1 MCSSFKWF
9 ASKVQ
14 PISSSE
20 STLWDQCALIW
31 RGQLIWSDKVVSPFW
46 QITYQIGPTW
56 GSWCLCTINKLI
68 GLEFL
73 NLNRYFPL
81 RHIGHCP
88 SNELEMCWNMA
99 TFFPYHIR
107 SKCFVMLYGLSHV
120 WQIIACQWDHRKF
133 EYIVTI
139 TLQPY
144 LPPSR
149 HFTHGKVH
157 QKSHLH
163 QWTSKTNHSIYVHT
177 TLLAPIWTWPNPLT
191 CYEKMDNTLLL
202 LPHVT

>member
-1 MCSSFKWF
+1 MCIYIYINKYCPWSNFITAEGETVGHIQVCLSLIHLYSLNSIYIHWLAMALEYPVKICKSMCAHHSSDF

-73 NLNRYFPL
+73 NMNRYFPL

-88 SNELEMCWNMA
+88 SNELECVEIWLH
-99 TFFPYHIR
+99 FF
-107 SKCFVMLYGLSHV
+107 L
-120 WQIIACQWDHRKF
+120 
-133 EYIVTI
+133 I
-139 TLQPY
+139 T
-144 LPPSR
+144 
-149 HFTHGKVH
+149 
-157 QKSHLH
+157 
-163 QWTSKTNHSIYVHT
+163 
-177 TLLAPIWTWPNPLT
+177 
-191 CYEKMDNTLLL
+191 
-202 LPHVT
+202 